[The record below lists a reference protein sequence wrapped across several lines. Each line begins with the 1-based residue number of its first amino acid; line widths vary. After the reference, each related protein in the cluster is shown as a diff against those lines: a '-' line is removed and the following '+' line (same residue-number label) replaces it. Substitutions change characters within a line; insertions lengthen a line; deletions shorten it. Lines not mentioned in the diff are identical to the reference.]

1 MGPRAAGDLAPTCPK
16 TRPHGPARRWDLPDV
31 PPSPPSGPR
40 PPLGPRPDVPPRPA
54 PSAAPQAPALCAPAR
69 RWGLARRAPKA
80 PRPLGPPAAGTSPD
94 VPQDPRPLCARPPLG
109 PPPTC
114 PQGAPP
120 SVRPARRWGPR
131 PTCPQGAPPLC
142 GDWARPRAC
151 PGSPPRPGS
160 LGVKKIGAYL
170 QRPSYEATHALRVSH
185 PGSSGHTSVGGSS
198 TWMVLPPCGCHSR
211 WPSGIL

>member
-1 MGPRAAGDLAPTCPK
+1 MGPRAAGDLAPTCPQDPPSVRPPAAGTSPDVPPRRPALHAPRPPLGPRPTCPK
-16 TRPHGPARRWDLPDV
+16 TRPLCARPPLGTSPDVPPRRPALCAPARRWDLPDV
-31 PPSPPSGPR
+31 PPR
-40 PPLGPRPDVPPRPA
+40 RPA
-54 PSAAPQAPALCAPAR
+54 PSMRPAR
-69 RWGLARRAPKA
+69 RWG
-80 PRPLGPPAAGTSPD
+80 PR
-94 VPQDPRPLCARPPLG
+94 
-109 PPPTC
+109 PTC

-120 SVRPARRWGPR
+120 SVRPARRWGPP

-185 PGSSGHTSVGGSS
+185 PGLSGHRLGRGFLNSDGA
-198 TWMVLPPCGCHSR
+198 LAP
-211 WPSGIL
+211 